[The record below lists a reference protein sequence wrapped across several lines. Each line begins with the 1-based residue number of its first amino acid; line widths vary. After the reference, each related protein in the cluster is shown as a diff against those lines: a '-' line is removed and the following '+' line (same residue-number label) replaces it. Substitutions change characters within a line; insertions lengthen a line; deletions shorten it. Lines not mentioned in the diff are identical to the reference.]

1 MSKFSAA
8 ERDSILS
15 ESRRLIANGNAAAIR
30 RQIDET
36 ALAWRTRERQE
47 PRIVHRQTNAQ
58 WSSPSPSRNVS
69 RWRNRWP
76 APSSRWWEWVDARIQ
91 YYRDELREGT
101 ALRSGQCCGESVGKA

>member
-47 PRIVHRQTNAQ
+47 PRIVHKTNERAMVEPEPKPEREPVAQ
-58 WSSPSPSRNVS
+58 SVASSEQPVVGMGRCAHTILSR
-69 RWRNRWP
+69 
-76 APSSRWWEWVDARIQ
+76 
-91 YYRDELREGT
+91 
-101 ALRSGQCCGESVGKA
+101 